1 SSLFTHQNVSGPSPS
16 VSASHSLRYFST
28 AVSRPELGDTRYISV
43 GYVDDQQFVR
53 FDSDSEG
60 QRQESRAPWMDN
72 MDQEDPDY
80 WEKSTRI
87 SRENTQI
94 YGVNLETLRGYYN
107 ESQGVHTVQRM
118 SGCEVSTDC
127 HGRDH
132 RALDSGTLTWT
143 TMDTG
148 AENTKR
154 KWEADKFI
162 LERYKAYLEDT
173 YVAYLHTYLEM
184 GKDILLR
191 TGTAAPPP
199 ASPST
204 TPLPPCARHKVQS
217 QPPSALRPLPCNCNL
232 ILSLCL
238 LCPCALKGRGRKE

>member
-1 SSLFTHQNVSGPSPS
+1 MGSGWEEARAKQGEKAGGIWGTVGCVLGGLHSGRELRPKLDCLHSSLGCLGRGGGCAVTTLIESGPSPS

-107 ESQGVHTVQRM
+107 ESQG
-118 SGCEVSTDC
+118 
-127 HGRDH
+127 
-132 RALDSGTLTWT
+132 
-143 TMDTG
+143 G
-148 AENTKR
+148 A
-154 KWEADKFI
+154 
-162 LERYKAYLEDT
+162 
-173 YVAYLHTYLEM
+173 
-184 GKDILLR
+184 
-191 TGTAAPPP
+191 
-199 ASPST
+199 
-204 TPLPPCARHKVQS
+204 
-217 QPPSALRPLPCNCNL
+217 
-232 ILSLCL
+232 
-238 LCPCALKGRGRKE
+238 